1 MERNVPTFR
10 YFFFFYFFF
19 KKKME
24 KKSIYISIHFFPLF
38 FSLSLSPL
46 FLLNCIWGFFDWLF
60 LLKLWCGPLVW
71 LFGSKVSLSMIHS
84 NEIRWI
90 GTGAE
95 AGGPGGTA
103 LPLGNESERRPCEM
117 LGMQSIMSFDRVDS
131 IDFQRHRY
139 RSRTASGKRRPVA
152 AAAAAANCLIARG
165 WILVEWGLGRP
176 PFWPRHTTP
185 SIPIFNCADSNQRHL
200 IDSVCVVLFFLEGE
214 NDYLRYSFSLERM

>member
-1 MERNVPTFR
+1 MCRR
-10 YFFFFYFFF
+10 LDIFFSSISSS
-19 KKKME
+19 KKKKW
-24 KKSIYISIHFFPLF
+24 KKNPFIYLYIFSLF
-38 FSLSLSPL
+38 FSLSLFSPL

-152 AAAAAANCLIARG
+152 AAAAAAANCLIARG

-200 IDSVCVVLFFLEGE
+200 IDSVCVVFF
-214 NDYLRYSFSLERM
+214 